1 MIWQHDLYLVLGDL
15 QGAAL
20 LADFQLRSLLPA
32 AVILLCVIFMMKHIK
47 RRSQRRPKELT
58 PIEKVKLLSV
68 VSADPLRDAP
78 PEVHR
83 WQVEMHDV
91 ARELSA
97 QLDSKMRVLQ
107 SFTRSAAQEA
117 DRLEALLERSEQ
129 HQGAVGADARVAGG

>member
-1 MIWQHDLYLVLGDL
+1 MFDLYFVIGDL

-20 LADFQLRSLLPA
+20 LAEFELRSMLPA
-32 AVILLCVIFMMKHIK
+32 AVILLVVIFMMRRLK
-47 RRSQRRPKELT
+47 RRGQGRTKELT

-78 PEVHR
+78 PEVQR
-83 WQVEMHDV
+83 WQVGMHDT

-117 DRLEALLERSEQ
+117 DRLEELLERSEER
-129 HQGAVGADARVAGG
+129 GLRVGD